1 MSAGVEGS
9 GTILL
14 VKDDPHVRGLARHV
28 LGRAGYTVVEAA
40 DGEEAKR
47 AFQSAPDS
55 FDLLLT
61 DVVMPNV
68 GGAELAE
75 YVVAARP
82 DLPVVFMSGFVDDA
96 EAGDYI
102 AKHNAE
108 FLQKP
113 WQVADLLATVGGII
127 PVRKPR

>member
-1 MSAGVEGS
+1 MFSGQTGKVLYTFDGDAAYDQFGFSVAGAGDVDQDGYAD
-9 GTILL
+9 LL
-14 VKDDPHVRGLARHV
+14 VGMQHVRVSMPLRSARTH
-28 LGRAGYTVVEAA
+28 
-40 DGEEAKR
+40 
-47 AFQSAPDS
+47 
-55 FDLLLT
+55 
-61 DVVMPNV
+61 DVASDV
-68 GGAELAE
+68 A
-75 YVVAARP
+75 AARP

-113 WQVADLLATVGGII
+113 WQVADLLTTVGGII